1 MQSRLDF
8 FRMTFLTT
16 VVRDFDGSGSAF
28 FASNFQKIAVTLAG
42 LVINITA
49 KVITVFRRDF
59 YEIL

>member
-1 MQSRLDF
+1 
-8 FRMTFLTT
+8 MTFLTT

-49 KVITVFRRDF
+49 KIITVFRRDF

>member
-1 MQSRLDF
+1 
-8 FRMTFLTT
+8 MTFLTT
-16 VVRDFDGSGSAF
+16 VVRDFDGSGNRAF

-49 KVITVFRRDF
+49 KIITVFRRDF